1 MIYLVWVPLLMP
13 FLAVPAARRAA
24 AALPPLR
31 AAWLLT
37 AVALVLAVSSSAAL
51 VLLVVPGASY
61 LPPVA
66 VLGELLEPLTAGP
79 PAVTVVLALLAGAL
93 LVRHAAALAAAAHR
107 TRTDLRRA
115 RGAVG
120 GTDGELAVVRDS
132 RPDAYALPGRSGR
145 IVVTT
150 GMLRALEPAEREA
163 LFAHERAHL
172 RGRHHL
178 LLMAVELSAHCHPAL
193 RALCE
198 PIRYALE
205 RTADEAAA
213 AAVGDRRLAAR
224 AIGRAALAARHDR
237 GGEAPGPARPRA
249 VLAATAGPVP
259 RRVAAL
265 LGGAE
270 SGPPAA
276 SRTGRLIAGALLCCL
291 VCCLALSGATAAGAA
306 NDLHTHIEIAQG
318 ESAAE

>member
-1 MIYLVWVPLLMP
+1 MIHLVWVPLLMP

-24 AALPPLR
+24 EALPPR
-31 AAWLLT
+31 HAAWLLT

-93 LVRHAAALAAAAHR
+93 LVRHAGALTAAAHR

-150 GMLRALEPAEREA
+150 GMLRALGPAEREA

-178 LLMAVELSAHCHPAL
+178 FLMAVELSAHCHPAL

-213 AAVGDRRLAAR
+213 ASVGDRRLAAR

-237 GGEAPGPARPRA
+237 GGGGAPGPARPRA

-265 LGGAE
+265 LGGVE

-276 SRTGRLIAGALLCCL
+276 SRTGRLIAGALL
-291 VCCLALSGATAAGAA
+291 CCLALSGATAAGAA